1 MAYTNDLNNLEK
13 VSLMEFIKF
22 QKPYKEVR
30 YFIGDNAYI
39 SINKNYILFNRM
51 EFLTNSRI
59 ISEAIISVDHRI
71 NRLTLFSSETEQS
84 MEFNFHSY
92 VRW

>member
-1 MAYTNDLNNLEK
+1 MTFIIDENKLEK
-13 VSLMEFIKF
+13 VSLIEFISF

-30 YFIGDNAYI
+30 YFAGENSYI
-39 SINKNYILFNRM
+39 SINKNYVLFNKL
-51 EFLTNSRI
+51 EFLTNNRI
-59 ISEAIISVDHRI
+59 VSEAIISVNYRI
-71 NRLTLFSSETEQS
+71 NRLTIFSSETEIS